1 MADPIAT
8 PAPTRTRKTP
18 TWVWVLVIV
27 AGFLV
32 LLLLAGMLLVG
43 ALMLAANRAIEAPA
57 VVALA
62 DMPEES
68 VAALLPQ
75 KLDPKQMAEAQELLR
90 QMMSK
95 MQESG
100 LNPAIA
106 VPSVGGADLLSVNVA
121 KDGSYRMEGRAAT
134 AEDVA
139 AALDKA
145 QEQVCQLQ
153 RELGGPTAPRGSL
166 RICVARSAP
175 KDRLVPLLEIC
186 AERGLTA
193 MVVTEPDAP

>member
-1 MADPIAT
+1 MADPIA
-8 PAPTRTRKTP
+8 APVQTRTRKTP
-18 TWVWVLVIV
+18 TWVWILVIGGIL
-27 AGFLV
+27 AF
-32 LLLLAGMLLVG
+32 LLLLAGGLAVG
-43 ALMLAANRAIEAPA
+43 ALWFLASRAVESPSA
-57 VVALA
+57 VSLGN
-62 DMPEES
+62 MPEEA

-75 KLDPKQMAEAQELLR
+75 NLDPKQMAEAQELLR
-90 QMMSK
+90 QLMSEV
-95 MQESG
+95 QESG